1 MVRTPGAGPG
11 QLTHAMVP
19 RTLETI
25 VGPSVSAAAVRY
37 DGAVIELDAY
47 AVDCRLFGLVDLGD
61 GRLTDFL
68 NATPELRI
76 RDARLESLAD
86 GHAMETPE
94 LTVARDE
101 LCAVVASGPRGDA
114 ARRLRTHATRVVAD
128 LGPYQIVGLVHSTPA
143 SDPLGTALR
152 RAAWVPLTDATV
164 TYRRGLDSVSED
176 VATLL
181 VNRNVASSIRA
192 LEEANVV
199 FPWEAARIPR
209 VATPRAIDLTGTLR
223 GEERSD
229 RDEAAP
235 PRTSG
240 PIL

>member
-1 MVRTPGAGPG
+1 
-11 QLTHAMVP
+11 
-19 RTLETI
+19 
-25 VGPSVSAAAVRY
+25 VSAAAVHY
-37 DGAVIELDAY
+37 DSAVIELDAY
-47 AVDCRLFGLVDLGD
+47 AVDCRVFGRVDLGD

-86 GHAMETPE
+86 GHVMETPE

-128 LGPYQIVGLVHSTPA
+128 LGPYQIVGLVHGTPA
-143 SDPLGTALR
+143 SDPLWAALR

-164 TYRRGLDSVSED
+164 AYRRGPDSVSDD

-181 VNRNVASSIRA
+181 VNRNVASSFRP
-192 LEEANVV
+192 LEEASVV
-199 FPWEAARIPR
+199 LPWEAARMPQL
-209 VATPRAIDLTGTLR
+209 ATPRAIDLTGTLR
-223 GEERSD
+223 DEERSD
-229 RDEAAP
+229 RDEPAP